1 MGPRSPGAPAG
12 RHETAATPA
21 LDAAAGPGTAE
32 GTTGAAGA
40 AAAAGLGRAFLAS
53 PRRRWALALA
63 MALGL
68 SGATYGLAIARV
80 HGDVLNSYPVVLMDS
95 FDWLFEGHAVAAL
108 LAGNGRIDLPLLRNP
123 VYVLCIAADAALGG
137 SGHLLFALHAAAF
150 LAQTLL
156 LLSAAE
162 LLGTDH
168 RLQLAIPA
176 LLGMSALGAYR
187 FAVYP
192 DDLALALM
200 LAAVLALLLWRRAGR
215 PAWLAGAGLATVA
228 GALTQEYAALPLVV
242 ATLFDS
248 FRGFRRRQPP
258 PWRLL
263 VTCACAG
270 LLVGA
275 AHHAW
280 KAAVPHRYERDP
292 WSLFNNP
299 HNSFGFILGTNL
311 GLWLHAFWP
320 LAGVLAAGVAGL
332 ASRRRRAPESTAGT
346 GPGRRPAPSWHREA
360 TGLLAAIAAAFAL
373 LLLAYRWPDARFAY
387 ILTPTVL
394 LLCCALAP
402 SDLVPAPARRPG
414 ALRARWRGSWRWLA
428 SPWLAAALWI
438 AQGLGVARPFDPW
451 VGPAA
456 RVSIPAVLRFPSGDR
471 FSLGERC
478 GSLDHFCPAAGRAR
492 PMAAY
497 DAVILCEYRSLKVD
511 GVVGGCGG
519 LDHVANVVPAGR

>member
-12 RHETAATPA
+12 RQQTATTPE
-21 LDAAAGPGTAE
+21 LDAAAGPASAE
-32 GTTGAAGA
+32 GNAGAAGA
-40 AAAAGLGRAFLAS
+40 ASAPGLGRAFLAS
-53 PRRRWALALA
+53 PRRRQALA
-63 MALGL
+63 MAMALAL
-68 SGATYGLAIARV
+68 SAAYYGLAIARV
-80 HGDVLNSYPVVLMDS
+80 HGDVLNSYPVVLMDGI
-95 FDWLFEGHAVAAL
+95 DWLFEGQAVAAL
-108 LAGNGRIDLPLLRNP
+108 LAGNGRIDLPLVRNP

-137 SGHLLFALHAAAF
+137 SGHLLFAVHAAAF
-150 LAQTLL
+150 LAQMLL

-162 LLGTDH
+162 LLGTDR

-187 FAVYP
+187 FAVFP

-200 LAAVLALLLWRRAGR
+200 LAAVLALLLWRRGGR

-242 ATLFDS
+242 ATLFYS
-248 FRGFRRRQPP
+248 LRALRRRQPP

-275 AHHAW
+275 ANHAW
-280 KAAVPHRYERDP
+280 KAAVPHRYERYVWAP
-292 WSLFNNP
+292 FTNP
-299 HNSFGFILGTNL
+299 NNSFLFILGTNL

-332 ASRRRRAPESTAGT
+332 AGRRHRVPEATAEAGL
-346 GPGRRPAPSWHREA
+346 GHRPAPSWRREA
-360 TGLLAAIAAAFAL
+360 TGLVAAIAAAFAL
-373 LLLAYRWPDARFAY
+373 LMLAYRWPEARFTY

-402 SDLVPAPARRPG
+402 SDVAPAPARLPG
-414 ALRARWRGSWRWLA
+414 TVPARWRGSWRWLV
-428 SPWLAAALWI
+428 SPWLAAALWV
-438 AQGLGVARPFDPW
+438 AQGLGLARPFNPW

-456 RVSIPAVLRFPSGDR
+456 RVSIPAVLRFPPGDR
-471 FSLGERC
+471 FSLRERC

-519 LDHVANVVPAGR
+519 LDNVTNMVPAGR